1 MWLSLFPVRTG
12 TAARPAGLYG
22 VAFVDYAPGGTL
34 SYREL
39 LVARLVRDGMVPRV
53 RITDIWVD
61 SEASRDGGRSLWA
74 IPKELAE
81 LHVTSRPVG
90 PATRTSCDANLNG
103 SAIAAARFTGARIPS
118 LRTPFAFTVSQ
129 EVGDRVDAGQEV
141 ADQVVAGRPALVTG
155 VSGTSRNQPVA
166 GRWDFGADGPLAWL
180 HGRSPVGSFV
190 LGDFRLTFGG

>member
-1 MWLSLFPVRTG
+1 MWLSLFPVRTA
-12 TAARPAGLYG
+12 TASRPAGLYG

-39 LVARLVRDGMVPRV
+39 LVARLVRDGVVPRV

-90 PATRTSCDANLNG
+90 PATRTGCDANLNG
-103 SAIAAARFTGARIPS
+103 SAIAAARFTAARVPS

-129 EVGDRVDAGQEV
+129 EVGDRDLAGRNV
-141 ADQVVAGRPALVTG
+141 TDRPALLTG
-155 VSGTSRNQPVA
+155 VAGTSRNLPVSS
-166 GRWDFGADGPLAWL
+166 RWDFGADGPLAWL
-180 HGRSPVGSFV
+180 HGRTPVGSFV
-190 LGDFRLTFGG
+190 LGDFRLTFGR

>member
-1 MWLSLFPVRTG
+1 MPFPSPPWSLRGDMWLSLFPVRTG

-39 LVARLVRDGMVPRV
+39 LVARLVRDGLVPRI

-74 IPKELAE
+74 IPKELAD

-103 SAIAAARFTGARIPS
+103 SAIAAARFTGARVPS

-129 EVGDRVDAGQEV
+129 EV
-141 ADQVVAGRPALVTG
+141 AGRPALVTG
-155 VSGTSRNQPVA
+155 VAGTSRNLPVTS
-166 GRWDFGADGPLAWL
+166 RWDFGADGPLAWL
-180 HGRSPVGSFV
+180 HGRNPVGSFV